1 MEYGG
6 VYVPYEFRLK
16 DGTVKKWNLAI
27 RCDNPEGRWYWD
39 GGM

>member
-1 MEYGG
+1 VGGG
-6 VYVPYEFRLK
+6 VFVPYEIRLK

-27 RCDNPEGRWYWD
+27 RCDNPEHRWYYD